1 MISVLKKLIPLDSP
15 IRTTY
20 HYVRGV
26 LAFWLSGNPARDM
39 IVIGVTGTK
48 GKTTTTNLIARG
60 LQHAGKKVAMF
71 STVNM
76 MIDGKMMD
84 NNLKMTS
91 PGPFVLWKFLRE
103 AQKAGCT
110 HAVIETSSHALYY
123 HRVHGLRYDAAVLTN
138 ISQDHLDLHGT
149 MENYVETKMLL
160 FKNLYK
166 YGIRKEV
173 RKVGV
178 VNIDSEY
185 ASRFLSKD
193 IVVDNMFTVGFSPSA
208 IVRAENVSRTMESM
222 EFDVKIPSNQFH
234 LKTKLQWEF
243 NISNILCAVAIL
255 ISQKVD
261 IPVIQ
266 EVIAGF
272 DCVPGRL
279 EEVPN
284 MRGAKIYVDYAHTE
298 ASLQSVLETLKK
310 IEWTKRIITVFGA
323 TGDRDKT
330 KRPKMWRVVDILSDV
345 IILTDDDTYTED
357 SLAIIRD
364 VTEGITRREWEKF
377 WIIPS
382 REDAIRTAIIMLQV
396 GDILLVAGK
405 GAETV
410 QVTQKWAIPY
420 NDRKVIERILMEVDA
435 QVMI

>member
-1 MISVLKKLIPLDSP
+1 MLSLLKKLIPLDSP

-20 HYVRGV
+20 HYTLWVI
-26 LAFWLSGNPARDM
+26 AYWLSGNPVSDM

-48 GKTTTTNLIARG
+48 GKTTTTNIIAEW
-60 LQHAGKKVAMF
+60 LQKAGKKVAMF

-91 PGPFVLWKFLRE
+91 PGPFVMWKFLNE
-103 AQKAGCT
+103 AKKAGCT
-110 HAVIETSSHALYY
+110 HAIIETSSHALYY

-138 ISQDHLDLHGT
+138 ISQDHLDLHHT
-149 MENYVETKMLL
+149 MDNYVETKMML

-193 IVVDNMFTVGFSPSA
+193 IVVDNMFSVGFSPSA
-208 IVRAENVSRTMESM
+208 MVRAENVTHTMNST
-222 EFDVKIPSNQFH
+222 EFDVKIPSNHFH
-234 LKTKLQWEF
+234 LVTKLQWDF

-255 ISQKVD
+255 ISQKVE

-266 EVIAGF
+266 ELIAGF

-284 MRGAKIYVDYAHTE
+284 MRGAKIFVDYAHTE
-298 ASLQSVLETLKK
+298 ASLQSVLETLKQ
-310 IEWTKRIITVFGA
+310 IEWTKRIIIVFGA

-364 VTEGITRREWEKF
+364 VSEGIKRREGEGF

-382 REDAIRTAIIMLQV
+382 REDAIRTALIMLQE
-396 GDILLVAGK
+396 GDILIVAGK

-410 QVTQKWAIPY
+410 QVTQKWPIPY
-420 NDRKVIERILMEVDA
+420 NDRKVIEKILMEIDA
-435 QVMI
+435 QVMV